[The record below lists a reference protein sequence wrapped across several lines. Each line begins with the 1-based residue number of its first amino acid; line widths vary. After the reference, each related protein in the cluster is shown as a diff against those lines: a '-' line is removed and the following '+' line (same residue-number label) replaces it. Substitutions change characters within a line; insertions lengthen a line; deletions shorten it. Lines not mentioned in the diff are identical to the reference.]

1 VRSYPQYEKCF
12 WLFLLSSSLSVLGV
26 PDLAWY
32 VSLVYIRFLE
42 EHVEAP
48 LVLGERMPCHL
59 VDKALQPGSPVLD
72 EVLLKDAIVPTE
84 WQLSLE
90 GFARQRWHNNFAV
103 SLELVP
109 QPLEV

>member
-1 VRSYPQYEKCF
+1 MRSYPQYEKCF

-32 VSLVYIRFLE
+32 VSLVYIRFLKARYIHARCPNHLE

-72 EVLLKDAIVPTE
+72 EVLLKDAFTRS
-84 WQLSLE
+84 WFNL
-90 GFARQRWHNNFAV
+90 
-103 SLELVP
+103 
-109 QPLEV
+109 